1 MKVKKLNISFLKSGS
16 GSLNTRIV
24 LPITWVRELG
34 LSQDEREVYLYKI
47 GEEIVIRK
55 IPRIFDKKEAARI
68 AFDEVKKI
76 ISIKEYIE
84 HREIIEI
91 LKTIIESYFIGI
103 KEKERNNKVVSLITV
118 LRDSFLDKK
127 YEFVIDN
134 NKQYFFDKK
143 KYKFKTVKELRDYFK
158 IDWINYSIL
167 EKSRKLFFSF
177 LNFLKIIYILFFS
190 SNL

>member
-34 LSQDEREVYLYKI
+34 LSLVRDVYLYKI

-91 LKTIIESYFIGI
+91 LKTIIESYF
-103 KEKERNNKVVSLITV
+103 KQNQRKR
-118 LRDSFLDKK
+118 KK
-127 YEFVIDN
+127 
-134 NKQYFFDKK
+134 
-143 KYKFKTVKELRDYFK
+143 
-158 IDWINYSIL
+158 
-167 EKSRKLFFSF
+167 
-177 LNFLKIIYILFFS
+177 
-190 SNL
+190 

>member
-158 IDWINYSIL
+158 I
-167 EKSRKLFFSF
+167 KRV
-177 LNFLKIIYILFFS
+177 
-190 SNL
+190 

>member
-158 IDWINYSIL
+158 INWINYSIL
-167 EKSRKLFFSF
+167 KEQKVVPFFFKLP
-177 LNFLKIIYILFFS
+177 
-190 SNL
+190 

>member
-127 YEFVIDN
+127 Y
-134 NKQYFFDKK
+134 
-143 KYKFKTVKELRDYFK
+143 KFKTVKELRDYFK
-158 IDWINYSIL
+158 INWINYSIL
-167 EKSRKLFFSF
+167 KEQKVVPFFFKLP
-177 LNFLKIIYILFFS
+177 
-190 SNL
+190 